1 MQLTGK
7 LRLFSRD
14 ILVSLRLNIPH
25 GHPPF
30 PFINGNNISQIWRR
44 LSLLHWWGRRAF
56 PLGSRELV
64 LATSSTSGLL
74 SRRPLTAPVTTTTT
88 ITTTSP
94 LPIKVSVSTG
104 SVAVSTLAAVALPV
118 SVPRPTVV
126 IVLAPGPGG
135 AMRRS
140 RAFATRSF
148 GSISVSVS
156 VSIPVSTIR

>member
-30 PFINGNNISQIWRR
+30 PFINGNNISQIWRW
-44 LSLLHWWGRRAF
+44 LPLLHRWGRRAL
-56 PLGSRELV
+56 PLSSRELV
-64 LATSSTSGLL
+64 LTTSSSSGLL
-74 SRRPLTAPVTTTTT
+74 PRGPLTAPVTTTAA
-88 ITTTSP
+88 IATTSP

-104 SVAVSTLAAVALPV
+104 GVAVSTLTAVALPV

-148 GSISVSVS
+148 GSISVSVP
-156 VSIPVSTIR
+156 VPVPVSTIR